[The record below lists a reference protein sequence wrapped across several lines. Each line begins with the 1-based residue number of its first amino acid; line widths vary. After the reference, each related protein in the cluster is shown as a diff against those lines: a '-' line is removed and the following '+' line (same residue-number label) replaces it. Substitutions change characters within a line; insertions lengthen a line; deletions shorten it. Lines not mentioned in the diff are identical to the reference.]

1 MLYFVY
7 TKMKGGSK
15 LSPRTGRPTNN
26 PKENY
31 TGIRLSDDE
40 LYKIKFCMEQ
50 TGMTKTDI
58 IRSGINK
65 IYDELQNFKKRRDN
79 MYSFRDINGTD
90 ITFED
95 LQELVL
101 ETQTDIVTD
110 EVTAYLVIYND
121 HVYKVTE
128 ETYNAIKNK
137 K

>member
-1 MLYFVY
+1 
-7 TKMKGGSK
+7 
-15 LSPRTGRPTNN
+15 
-26 PKENY
+26 
-31 TGIRLSDDE
+31 
-40 LYKIKFCMEQ
+40 
-50 TGMTKTDI
+50 
-58 IRSGINK
+58 
-65 IYDELQNFKKRRDN
+65 

-101 ETQTDIVTD
+101 KTQTDIVTD